1 MRIAGA
7 EALDPVRSLDVHLT
21 RGHPFLRLA
30 VLWCVR
36 TRACACVHV
45 RARASACTAH
55 RPQRGLERGLGVL
68 GAGLRVDT
76 VRGGSIAQ
84 TDAPRFARGL
94 RGSPEFCPSCGRHAA
109 LRGAASVR
117 ARRCYPLIVVVAQAR
132 IFLANCVGGKE
143 GWFRRGRHPVEHFF
157 PNSLRG
163 MPLRQTGWFG
173 PAVMECY
180 ATGGG
185 YAVKVSGTIIHN
197 GCKPISTW
205 L

>member
-45 RARASACTAH
+45 RARACTCVLV
-55 RPQRGLERGLGVL
+55 RPRARRTDRDAGSS
-68 GAGLRVDT
+68 AGLRVDT

-132 IFLANCVGGKE
+132 IFLANCVGTGKE
-143 GWFRRGRHPVEHFF
+143 GWFRRGRHPVEHFSRIRYEGCRCGKRDGLGQLLW
-157 PNSLRG
+157 NVTR
-163 MPLRQTGWFG
+163 R
-173 PAVMECY
+173 A
-180 ATGGG
+180 A
-185 YAVKVSGTIIHN
+185 GT
-197 GCKPISTW
+197 P
-205 L
+205 